1 MISETFLYRWL
12 PIDHTQTDPFVEP
25 SERYL
30 PSWENFISLIS
41 KIDDISAAGYPVP
54 TSNINTVFLSKLFK
68 FEAKSP
74 ILLYYAILFSSD
86 IKLVVFWE
94 V

>member
-1 MISETFLYRWL
+1 MISETFLYRWF
-12 PIDHTQTDPFVEP
+12 PKDQTQTEPFVDP
-25 SERYL
+25 RDRYL

-41 KIDDISAAGYPVP
+41 NIDDISAAGYPVP

-74 ILLYYAILFSSD
+74 ILLYYAILFSSE
-86 IKLVVFWE
+86 IRFVVF
-94 V
+94 